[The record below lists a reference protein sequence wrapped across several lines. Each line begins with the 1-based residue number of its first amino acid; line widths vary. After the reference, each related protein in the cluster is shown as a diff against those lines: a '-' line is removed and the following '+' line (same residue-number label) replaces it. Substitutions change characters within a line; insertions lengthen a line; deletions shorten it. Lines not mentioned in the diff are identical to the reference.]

1 MNEEH
6 NISLLVTMEYPQL
19 DQPAILAHVVRE
31 LEKAPA
37 IWLPSVAKLATQRAG
52 KAVWEGFAT

>member
-37 IWLPSVAKLATQRAG
+37 IWLQSVAKLARQPAG
-52 KAVWEGFAT
+52 KAVWEGLAT